1 MKIRNIF
8 SLALAASAVLFASC
22 TKETATDSFDNIKLD
37 KTYLSIPADGGSVKL
52 TINATDSWVFVKDAK
67 WPEVLTF
74 AKGEDGKTYKA
85 TTDKWGNITN
95 PEEQIASRT
104 ASWLT
109 ASVLEGAAGTTEVT
123 FSAESIASGRE
134 LSLAIVCGE
143 NLQHLVVRQGTLEAS
158 SATCAEIL
166 AGPDGKTYRTK
177 GVCTAISNTTY
188 GNWYINDG
196 TGEVYVYGTLDKK
209 GAEKNFTSLGL
220 EVGDVVEIEGPKTTY
235 GSTVELV
242 NVTVLDIQKAL
253 AKVVTESK
261 EYPIEGTY
269 NETAKAHVPDTV
281 KVAYKGGD
289 FGYSVP
295 SGYQDWLSVVSV
307 SNAKGK
313 ATKLEPNPA
322 DTAYVAI
329 KVLENAGGDRSA
341 SIDFT
346 SGSSKVSY
354 SLTQKGSII
363 AATVDEFIAA
373 PVGETQYRVT
383 GVITK
388 LDVSA
393 QYHNAGITV
402 ASGNFASS
410 VLLYRTK
417 TAEGNIEDLGL
428 QIGDVITVVGK
439 RAEYNGPQMAAGGIL
454 ESYERYAVKSIPDFL
469 AGEDDAKTF
478 YTVSGEITKVA
489 GLSGKGEGEYNNAN
503 ITIKDA
509 DGNELY
515 LYRVTTYDGSD
526 MTVLNPQVGA
536 KVTVFGTKGSYKGA
550 GQMAAGGK
558 FISYTPAE

>member
-37 KTYLSIPADGGSVKL
+37 KTYLSIPADGGSIKL
-52 TINATDSWVFVKDAK
+52 TINATDSWVFVKDAT

-134 LSLAIVCGE
+134 LALAIVCGE
-143 NLQHLVVRQGTLEAS
+143 NLQHLVVRQGSLKAS
-158 SATCAEIL
+158 SATCAEVL

-242 NVTVLDIQKAL
+242 NVTVIDIQKAL

-269 NETAKAHVPDTV
+269 NEKAKGHVPDTV

-373 PVGETQYRVT
+373 AVGETQYRVT

-388 LDVSA
+388 LSVSA
-393 QYHNAGITV
+393 SYHNADITV

-428 QIGDVITVVGK
+428 QVGDVITVVGK
-439 RAEYNGPQMAAGGIL
+439 RAEHNGPQMAAGGIL

-469 AGEDDAKTF
+469 AGADDKNTL
-478 YTVSGEITKVA
+478 YTVSGEITKVVD
-489 GLSGKGEGEYNNAN
+489 LSGKDSYNNAN
-503 ITIKDA
+503 VTIKDA
-509 DGNELY
+509 EGNELY
-515 LYRVTTYDGSD
+515 LYCVTTYDGSD

-536 KVTVFGTKGSYKGA
+536 KVTVFGAKGSYKGA